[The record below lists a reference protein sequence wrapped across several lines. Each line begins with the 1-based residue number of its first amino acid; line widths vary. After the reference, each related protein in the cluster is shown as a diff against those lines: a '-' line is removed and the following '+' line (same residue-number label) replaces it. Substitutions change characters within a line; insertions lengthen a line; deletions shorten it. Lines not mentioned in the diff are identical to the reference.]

1 MPLIRHLQVTRKLA
15 GSHALRWASNTRAV
29 RSGQSAGSAAIFEP
43 SRHLQAAGGVK
54 SHLVALYVDQQV
66 THSVTHQHGHEPVQV
81 YVSGPEYNHF
91 DLINEAIFGECQ
103 VRGVLRYSYWAFSN
117 RRSASMTADSGD
129 PSASFAR
136 RYRLPIA
143 LGVLMLV
150 AVIVTLRL
158 LLNYFGERP
167 IVEPFK
173 SYIEQLADASPEARS
188 ELQRYLAASARD
200 SVASRDFLPLCKR
213 MLRQVLAQ
221 GADVR
226 GEIFAL
232 CKERLNPK

>member
-1 MPLIRHLQVTRKLA
+1 
-15 GSHALRWASNTRAV
+15 
-29 RSGQSAGSAAIFEP
+29 
-43 SRHLQAAGGVK
+43 
-54 SHLVALYVDQQV
+54 
-66 THSVTHQHGHEPVQV
+66 
-81 YVSGPEYNHF
+81 
-91 DLINEAIFGECQ
+91 
-103 VRGVLRYSYWAFSN
+103 
-117 RRSASMTADSGD
+117 
-129 PSASFAR
+129 
-136 RYRLPIA
+136 
-143 LGVLMLV
+143 MLV
-150 AVIVTLRL
+150 AVIVVTRL
-158 LLNYFGERP
+158 LLNYFGALP